1 MQKYINLYWLLLE
14 KNGDNIKCMFWQF
27 EHWKEGMELQLVG
40 ITNLT
45 GWKNYVTKLITKDGF
60 GQGEKVYFP
69 MM

>member
-1 MQKYINLYWLLLE
+1 MATTLNACF
-14 KNGDNIKCMFWQF
+14 DNCWF
-27 EHWKEGMELQLVG
+27 EHWKEGMELQLMG